1 MQQDRPAL
9 KDNKTTFTC
18 PSWIS
23 AEMWRCLDVKE
34 MRGNKRKPNL
44 LAHLG
49 LLPLCSQLLHRDRDR
64 WLHWR
69 VSVILLTSPSNH
81 YLNKISCSLPSWSQT
96 NCWLVSQPWLR
107 ANKVTLPSQVLD
119 QNPVSPLIW
128 QKPLTEEYLMMVLT
142 QTAPQ
147 KLKFQVISQSRYF
160 SIINTTAKSLHT
172 SQYFLFLCSIL
183 KTHLIQFLLSF
194 SLVSSSIICLPVIH
208 SLGKKKSLVSFNF
221 LQYQPKRIPEAIV
234 LLH

>member
-9 KDNKTTFTC
+9 KDNKNTSMC

-23 AEMWRCLDVKE
+23 PELWRCLDELKE
-34 MRGNKRKPNL
+34 NKRKPNL
-44 LAHLG
+44 LAHLD
-49 LLPLCSQLLHRDRDR
+49 LLPLCSQLLHQDMDR

-69 VSVILLTSPSNH
+69 VSVILLMSPSNH

-96 NCWLVSQPWLR
+96 DCWLVSQPWLR
-107 ANKVTLPSQVLD
+107 TNKVTLPSQVLD

-128 QKPLTEEYLMMVLT
+128 QKPLTGEYLMMVLT

-147 KLKFQVISQSRYF
+147 KLKFHVISQSRYF

-172 SQYFLFLCSIL
+172 SQYFLFLCFIL
-183 KTHLIQFLLSF
+183 KTHLIQFLFSF
-194 SLVSSSIICLPVIH
+194 SLVSSGIICLPVIH
-208 SLGKKKSLVSFNF
+208 SLGKKKKSLVSFNF
-221 LQYQPKRIPEAIV
+221 LQYQPKRISEATV

>member
-9 KDNKTTFTC
+9 KDNKNTSMC

-23 AEMWRCLDVKE
+23 PEMWRCLDELKE
-34 MRGNKRKPNL
+34 NKRKPNL
-44 LAHLG
+44 LAHLD
-49 LLPLCSQLLHRDRDR
+49 LLPLCSELLHQDRDR

-96 NCWLVSQPWLR
+96 DCWLVSQPWLR
-107 ANKVTLPSQVLD
+107 TNKVTLPSQVLD

-128 QKPLTEEYLMMVLT
+128 QKPLTGEYLMMVLT

-147 KLKFQVISQSRYF
+147 KLKFHVISQSRYF

-172 SQYFLFLCSIL
+172 SQYFLFLCFIL
-183 KTHLIQFLLSF
+183 KTHNTIPFKFFPCIKWHHLS
-194 SLVSSSIICLPVIH
+194 SCHPQPW
-208 SLGKKKSLVSFNF
+208 KKNKSLVSFNF
-221 LQYQPKRIPEAIV
+221 LQYQPKCISEATV